1 MNLKIETNMAKLER
15 TLTMIKPDA
24 VRNGHLGV
32 IIDKITSAG
41 FKIIAL
47 KMTQLSRRDAGLFYS
62 EHEGKPFF
70 HELVEYM
77 VSGPIV
83 VAIVEKENCIRDYRA
98 FIGATDPK
106 KAAPGTIRA
115 LYGKDISENAIHA
128 SDSPESSEREC
139 KFHFAAREIYDDARQ
154 GAF

>member
-1 MNLKIETNMAKLER
+1 MAKLER

-41 FKIIAL
+41 FKMIDL
-47 KMTQLSRRDAGLFYS
+47 KMTQLSRRDAGIFYS

-70 HELVEYM
+70 EELIEYM

-83 VAIVEKENCIRDYRA
+83 VAIVEKENCIKDYRA

-115 LYGKDISENAIHA
+115 LYGRDISENAIHA

-139 KFHFAAREIYDDARQ
+139 KFHFAGREIYDDARQ

>member
-1 MNLKIETNMAKLER
+1 MSCRLLDFQAGRQPAKSTKCCDR
-15 TLTMIKPDA
+15 A
-24 VRNGHLGV
+24 NRN
-32 IIDKITSAG
+32 
-41 FKIIAL
+41 
-47 KMTQLSRRDAGLFYS
+47 
-62 EHEGKPFF
+62 
-70 HELVEYM
+70 
-77 VSGPIV
+77 
-83 VAIVEKENCIRDYRA
+83 
-98 FIGATDPK
+98 IGATDPK

>member
-1 MNLKIETNMAKLER
+1 
-15 TLTMIKPDA
+15 MIKPDA
-24 VRNGHLGV
+24 VHNGHLGV

-47 KMTQLSRRDAGLFYS
+47 KLTQLSRRDAGIFYA

-70 HELVEYM
+70 DELVEYM

-128 SDSPESSEREC
+128 SDSPVSSEREC
-139 KFHFAAREIYDDARQ
+139 KFHFAGREIYDDARQ

>member
-1 MNLKIETNMAKLER
+1 MAKLER

-47 KMTQLSRRDAGLFYS
+47 KMTQLSRRDAGLFYA

-139 KFHFAAREIYDDARQ
+139 KFHFAARAMPAKALSDPSLR
-154 GAF
+154 

>member
-1 MNLKIETNMAKLER
+1 MEKLER

-32 IIDKITSAG
+32 IIDKITEAG

-47 KMTQLSRRDAGLFYS
+47 KMTQLSRRDAGLFYA

-70 HELVEYM
+70 NELIEYM

-83 VAIVEKENCIRDYRA
+83 VAIVEKENSIRDYRA
-98 FIGATDPK
+98 FIGSTDPK

-128 SDSPESSEREC
+128 SDSPESSVREC
-139 KFHFAAREIYDDARQ
+139 NFHFAAREIYDDARQ

>member
-1 MNLKIETNMAKLER
+1 MAKLER

-41 FKIIAL
+41 FKMIAL
-47 KMTQLSRRDAGLFYS
+47 KMTQLSRRDAGIFYS
-62 EHEGKPFF
+62 EHEGKPFLE
-70 HELVEYM
+70 ELIEYM

-83 VAIVEKENCIRDYRA
+83 VAIVEKENCIKDYRA

-115 LYGKDISENAIHA
+115 LYGRDISENAIHA

-139 KFHFAAREIYDDARQ
+139 KFHFAGREIYDDARQ

>member
-1 MNLKIETNMAKLER
+1 MAKLER

-41 FKIIAL
+41 FKMIAL
-47 KMTQLSRRDAGLFYS
+47 KMTQLSRRDAGIFYA

-70 HELVEYM
+70 EELIEYM

-83 VAIVEKENCIRDYRA
+83 VAIVEKENCIKDYRA

-115 LYGKDISENAIHA
+115 LYGRDISENAIHA
-128 SDSPESSEREC
+128 SDSLESSEREC
-139 KFHFAAREIYDDARQ
+139 KFHFAGREIYDDARQ

>member
-1 MNLKIETNMAKLER
+1 MAKLER

-47 KMTQLSRRDAGLFYS
+47 KISRRDAGLFYA

>member
-1 MNLKIETNMAKLER
+1 MAKLER

-41 FKIIAL
+41 FKMIAL
-47 KMTQLSRRDAGLFYS
+47 KMTQLSRRDAGIFYS

-70 HELVEYM
+70 EELIEYM

-83 VAIVEKENCIRDYRA
+83 VAIVEKENCIKDYRA

-115 LYGKDISENAIHA
+115 LYGRDISENAIHA

-139 KFHFAAREIYDDARQ
+139 KFHFAGREIYYDARQ

>member
-1 MNLKIETNMAKLER
+1 MAKLER

-47 KMTQLSRRDAGLFYS
+47 KMTQLSRRDAGLFYA

-98 FIGATDPK
+98 FIGANHPR
-106 KAAPGTIRA
+106 P
-115 LYGKDISENAIHA
+115 L
-128 SDSPESSEREC
+128 
-139 KFHFAAREIYDDARQ
+139 RQ
-154 GAF
+154 GYLGKRHPCFGFARIVRTRVQVPLCGT

>member
-1 MNLKIETNMAKLER
+1 MAKLER

-47 KMTQLSRRDAGLFYS
+47 KMTQLSRRDAGLFYA

-115 LYGKDISENAIHA
+115 L
-128 SDSPESSEREC
+128 
-139 KFHFAAREIYDDARQ
+139 
-154 GAF
+154 

>member
-1 MNLKIETNMAKLER
+1 
-15 TLTMIKPDA
+15 
-24 VRNGHLGV
+24 
-32 IIDKITSAG
+32 
-41 FKIIAL
+41 
-47 KMTQLSRRDAGLFYS
+47 MTQLSRRDAGIFYS

-70 HELVEYM
+70 EELIEYM

-83 VAIVEKENCIRDYRA
+83 VAIVEKENCIKDYRA

-115 LYGKDISENAIHA
+115 LYGRDISENAIHA

-139 KFHFAAREIYDDARQ
+139 KFHFAGREIYDDARQ